1 MSDDDTDDDVRALFH
16 GLDDGPPLGIDV
28 HQVMAG
34 GRRTRTRR
42 ARLAVAGSTLAVA
55 VIVATGLT
63 LARDVQQPDNVRPA
77 TPQPPTSEVAPAVP
91 RTDVP
96 GPDDDMPRGGTSA
109 PEVPNPAGPPGSAD
123 TPASDGAPTPGGGPT
138 PGS

>member
-1 MSDDDTDDDVRALFH
+1 MSDDDTDGDVRALFH
-16 GLDDGPPLGIDV
+16 RIDDGPPLGIDV

-55 VIVATGLT
+55 VIVATGLP
-63 LARDVQQPDNVRPA
+63 LARDVQQPDTVRPA
-77 TPQPPTSEVAPAVP
+77 TPQPPTSEVAPHVP
-91 RTDVP
+91 RDVP
-96 GPDDDMPRGGTSA
+96 GPDDDVPRGDTSA
-109 PEVPNPAGPPGSAD
+109 PEVPNLATPPASAGPLAS
-123 TPASDGAPTPGGGPT
+123 THVPAPGGGPT